1 MIMNPDYGFPNGKVV
16 KDRLWAEFKIKRL
29 VSGGL
34 ITNYFC
40 VSRCR
45 HCLYN
50 CSPNWEKKY
59 IDPQTAQENLRTLRK
74 LGCSSVHIGGGEPL
88 LKPDELG
95 DVLEISSKVGV
106 NIEYVETNSSWYK
119 DPDSARTILL
129 KLRKRGLQ
137 TLLVSISPFHNEYIP
152 FSRIKGV
159 IEAAHQVGI
168 GIFPWISDF
177 IADLS
182 ELDAARTHT
191 LKEFEKLFG
200 QDYVMGLLR
209 RYWIHMGGRA
219 LSTFRPYLAE
229 KSAQEILDEN
239 TAGCAAELL
248 NTRHFHLDLFGN
260 YIPGLCSGLSIKRE
274 DLGKALPTERY
285 PILTTLF
292 HEGIGG
298 IFKMAQE
305 EFDYTPAK
313 NRYINKCDLC
323 TEIRTLF
330 VQNDFSR
337 SAELNPKEF
346 YKNS

>member
-1 MIMNPDYGFPNGKVV
+1 
-16 KDRLWAEFKIKRL
+16 LAEFNIKRL
-29 VSGGL
+29 GSGGL

-50 CSPNWEKKY
+50 CSPNWEKIY
-59 IDPQTAQENLRTLRK
+59 INPQTAEENLRTIRK

-88 LKPDELG
+88 LKPTALG
-95 DVLEISSKVGV
+95 DVLQIAMKVGLAV
-106 NIEYVETNSSWYK
+106 EYVETNSAWYK
-119 DPDSARTILL
+119 DPDSAMTILL

-137 TLLVSISPFHNEYIP
+137 TLLVSISPFHNEFIP
-152 FSRIKGV
+152 FCRIQGV
-159 IEAAHQVGI
+159 IEVAHQVGI
-168 GIFPWISDF
+168 GILPWISDF

-182 ELDAARTHT
+182 VLDAAGTHS
-191 LKEFEKLFG
+191 LKEFEERFG
-200 QDYVMGLLR
+200 RDYLKRLLQ

-219 LSTFRPYLAE
+219 LETFRPYLAK
-229 KSAQEILDEN
+229 KSAQEICDKN
-239 TAGCAAELL
+239 GGGCAAELL
-248 NTRHFHLDLFGN
+248 NTQHFHLDLFGN
-260 YIPGLCSGLSIKRE
+260 YIPGLCSGLSIKRK
-274 DLGKALPTERY
+274 DLGKALLEERY

-298 IFKMAQE
+298 IFKMAKE

-313 NRYINKCDLC
+313 DSYINKCDLC

-330 VQNDFSR
+330 VQNGFGG

-346 YKNS
+346 YINK